1 MEASSMEARLRYSLL
16 LTATLLSLGASHRSK
31 NFLVTASTPRLAQE
45 VCAAAEQFRQQTAL
59 DWLGH
64 ELPAWSQPCPIRV
77 NSGNH
82 LGAGGVT
89 SFVFSSG
96 QPGQWQMTIQGSR
109 QRILD
114 SVLPHEITH
123 TVFATHFGRPLPRW
137 ADEGACTTVE
147 HVSERTKQDQY
158 LVRFLKTG
166 RALPFN
172 RMYHLKEYPHDILPL
187 YSQGYSLSRLLIAQ
201 GGKQEFIRYL
211 GTGME
216 SNDWDEATR
225 LHYGYQDL
233 SALQLAWVDWVSKGS
248 RLPAARTTGATLVAG
263 NRATGKTRLAGT
275 AATRDGWQ
283 PRSGALDWQRIASAR
298 AAAAED
304 RRTASQTTAAPEL
317 AATGGSWYR
326 RQATANSSG
335 STAIPSAT
343 APTRLSRPQQLVTPS
358 RPAANRLPTPPTWSQ
373 IPQVQIPVTGRP
385 VTTATVPAIPG
396 PAKRQPIRGP
406 LPLIR

>member
-1 MEASSMEARLRYSLL
+1 MDARLRYSLL
-16 LTATLLSLGASHRSK
+16 LTATLMSLGASHRSK
-31 NFLVTASTPRLAQE
+31 NFLVTASTSRLAQE
-45 VCAAAEQFRQQTAL
+45 VCVAAEQFRKQTAL
-59 DWLGH
+59 DWLGQ
-64 ELPAWSQPCPIRV
+64 ELPAWPQPCPIRV

-147 HVSERTKQDQY
+147 HISERTKQDQY
-158 LVRFLKTG
+158 LIRFLKTG

-225 LHYGYQDL
+225 QHYGYRDL

-248 RLPAARTTGATLVAG
+248 RLPAARTTGTTLVAG
-263 NRATGKTRLAGT
+263 NQATGKTRLAGT
-275 AATRDGWQ
+275 TTSRDGWQ
-283 PRSGALDWQRIASAR
+283 PRSNARDWQRIANAR
-298 AAAAED
+298 AEAAEA
-304 RRTASQTTAAPEL
+304 RTTTSPATKSSDL
-317 AATGGSWYR
+317 AETGGSWYR
-326 RQATANSSG
+326 RQSTANGSSPTRL
-335 STAIPSAT
+335 STAA
-343 APTRLSRPQQLVTPS
+343 APTRLSRPQQLVTPN
-358 RPAANRLPTPPTWSQ
+358 RPAANQLPPPPTWSQ
-373 IPQVQIPVTGRP
+373 IPQVQIPATGSP
-385 VTTATVPAIPG
+385 MTTATVPAIPG
-396 PAKRQPIRGP
+396 PAKRQSIRGP
-406 LPLIR
+406 LPLMR